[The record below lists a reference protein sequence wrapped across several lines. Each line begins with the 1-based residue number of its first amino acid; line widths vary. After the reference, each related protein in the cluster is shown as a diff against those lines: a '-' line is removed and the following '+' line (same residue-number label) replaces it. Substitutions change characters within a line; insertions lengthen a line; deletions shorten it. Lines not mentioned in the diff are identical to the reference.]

1 MIEYDSELH
10 NVLIK
15 QLKQDNTKGFCLPD
29 PTIVEYKGIQYLVLT
44 VLDSLITNSLN
55 PKVPKVC
62 FYKIQAM
69 KAPRTS
75 KILFDQLK

>member
-10 NVLIK
+10 NVLNK
-15 QLKQDNTKGFCLPD
+15 QLKQDDTKYFCLPD

-44 VLDSLITNSLN
+44 VLDSLIT
-55 PKVPKVC
+55 KVPKVC

-75 KILFDQLK
+75 KIILD